1 MRRVLMLTAIMAA
14 FCLGAISFVGGNRVD
29 AMPNF
34 SRKLGVPCSTCHTTI
49 PKLNE
54 TGYKF
59 RAAGFRMPETIGK
72 DQEKPFELG
81 DYVAGRIQARYD
93 ASRTKTGPAKTTK
106 NSLTFHEVTLY
117 PMTGAWGKYFSSL
130 IEASILP
137 EEPVEL
143 ENAFVRADFGKAK
156 HFYETR
162 VGIFHPFE
170 GFGASDR
177 PVSIS
182 RPFFQTTAATFNQ
195 STFFT
200 PWNFDEA
207 GAEVGIDHHR
217 TSLRATVFNG
227 LLLKDADGTL
237 KAFPAQGGPLSKTA
251 VSPAHNSP
259 DVQLF
264 ANQIIHQD
272 GGALSAYYYHGSLG
286 LPIAGTNDFFRN
298 DFDRAAFYASYPVVK
313 QLHLLGGFQ
322 HGRDHLATGGTFNSR
337 GAFVEGDVPINEYA
351 TAGLRY
357 DWFDPATNKARNQLT
372 GITAFLNVPLQN
384 GFQFIAEYQHKD
396 TKRGLL
402 PEKKDD
408 AFQVRFVFIK

>member
-1 MRRVLMLTAIMAA
+1 
-14 FCLGAISFVGGNRVD
+14 
-29 AMPNF
+29 
-34 SRKLGVPCSTCHTTI
+34 
-49 PKLNE
+49 
-54 TGYKF
+54 
-59 RAAGFRMPETIGK
+59 
-72 DQEKPFELG
+72 
-81 DYVAGRIQARYD
+81 
-93 ASRTKTGPAKTTK
+93 
-106 NSLTFHEVTLY
+106 
-117 PMTGAWGKYFSSL
+117 
-130 IEASILP
+130 
-137 EEPVEL
+137 VEL

-156 HFYETR
+156 HFYEAR

-182 RPFFQTTAATFNQ
+182 RPFFQGTASNFNQ
-195 STFFT
+195 STFFK
-200 PWNFDEA
+200 PWGFDEA
-207 GAEVGIDHHR
+207 GAEVGIDHRR

-227 LLLKDADGTL
+227 LLLKDEGGTL
-237 KAFPAQGGPLSKTA
+237 TAFAAQGGPLSKTA

-272 GGALSAYYYHGSLG
+272 GGALSAYYYHGNLG
-286 LPIAGTNDFFRN
+286 LPIAGTNGFFRN
-298 DFDRAAFYASYPVVK
+298 EFDRAAFYASYPVVK
-313 QLHLLGGFQ
+313 RLHLLAGFQ

-351 TAGLRY
+351 TAGVRY
-357 DWFDPATNKARNQLT
+357 DWFDPATNKTQNQMT
-372 GITAFLNVPLQN
+372 GITGFLNVPLQN